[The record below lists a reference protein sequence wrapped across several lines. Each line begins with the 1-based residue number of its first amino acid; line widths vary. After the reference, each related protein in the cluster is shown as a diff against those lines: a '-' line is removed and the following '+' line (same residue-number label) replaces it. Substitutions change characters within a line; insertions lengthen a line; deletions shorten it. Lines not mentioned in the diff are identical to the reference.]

1 MEGRSK
7 KCLVFKVVWDTSK
20 MVCQC
25 SHKGTQRGV
34 GKQFIILTGPRETVP
49 PNATREPAAQGE
61 GISRE
66 GAQPGGW
73 KPRESED
80 PRVAPLLGVRVEYT
94 RKGMRGFHRCV

>member
-61 GISRE
+61 SQGRE
-66 GAQPGGW
+66 LNQVGGSQ
-73 KPRESED
+73 E
-80 PRVAPLLGVRVEYT
+80 RVKT
-94 RKGMRGFHRCV
+94 HK